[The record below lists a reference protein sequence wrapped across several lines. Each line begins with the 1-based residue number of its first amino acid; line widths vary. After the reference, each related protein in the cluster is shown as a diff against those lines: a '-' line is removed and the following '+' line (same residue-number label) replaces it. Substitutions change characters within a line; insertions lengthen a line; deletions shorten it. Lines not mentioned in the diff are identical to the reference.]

1 MRKVRDYSNGQ
12 LSWVRE
18 NYVFQRGRIR
28 KFSSHQVLW
37 FRESYKYQQQTLNKI
52 LENLPSLYLENCKS
66 GSCGESVESNL
77 DKKEDEEEE
86 EQDIEKFDNYIKT
99 KITNLTKPS
108 RLDELLDEQS
118 VYFTPSEQSMSPQ
131 TPCSF
136 PRGMSDEENET
147 STTEPLKTHFFHLGP
162 SVSGLMT
169 MHSIPMIDDDEGPC
183 PVLQGTSRDF
193 HPSTSLPTMRINHVP
208 NEYSSSDEDDREISR
223 YTGYKPIQHDNPES
237 DKTRHNCDKN
247 STKIA
252 QNVDMSK
259 MVKIPSRSPSPQN
272 ETAL

>member
-1 MRKVRDYSNGQ
+1 MLEFSLPRTKLTEARVQVWFSNRRARLRKQ
-12 LSWVRE
+12 LNS
-18 NYVFQRGRIR
+18 
-28 KFSSHQVLW
+28 
-37 FRESYKYQQQTLNKI
+37 QQTLNKI

-169 MHSIPMIDDDEGPC
+169 
-183 PVLQGTSRDF
+183 
-193 HPSTSLPTMRINHVP
+193 RI
-208 NEYSSSDEDDREISR
+208 
-223 YTGYKPIQHDNPES
+223 
-237 DKTRHNCDKN
+237 
-247 STKIA
+247 
-252 QNVDMSK
+252 
-259 MVKIPSRSPSPQN
+259 
-272 ETAL
+272 